1 MMAHL
6 HKMNDAVRKET
17 VMSKKN
23 SVNKNVI
30 GFVLIDAPHSALN
43 MAQADPAAADENE
56 IPVKVINRNG
66 QPIPYV
72 SAQAWR
78 YWWRNTLEA
87 QYGWVMSPISR
98 KEKIAFTEANPFTY
112 PDDDVFGYMRA
123 TKKGD
128 AGTLTRLSPLKTS
141 PLISVLPHK
150 PANDFGV
157 MSRHEGDPVPHEHQF
172 YSTVL
177 KGIFSLNLTSVGV
190 FQGLPRTGYKNL
202 DDKHVTKLAEEI
214 KKAEATKEGDRWMLP
229 LTTRV
234 RRMQETIAALSY
246 LSGGAKQT
254 LHHTDVTPK
263 LIVLAVIQ
271 GGNHPFMNVTSNEAD
286 KLINIAALKQV
297 ITDYNDILLS
307 DIFIGRQE
315 GFLDGL
321 QPLFEALKGELADI
335 KPVHLLSPKQA
346 VEQFTNKLGEY
357 IN

>member
-1 MMAHL
+1 
-6 HKMNDAVRKET
+6 
-17 VMSKKN
+17 MSKRN
-23 SVNKNVI
+23 SVTKNVI

-56 IPVKVINRNG
+56 ILVKVIKRDG
-66 QPIPYV
+66 QSIPYV

-87 QYGWVMSPISR
+87 QHGWEMSPISR

-177 KGIFSLNLTSVGV
+177 KGIFSLNLSSVGV
-190 FQGLPRTGYKNL
+190 FQSLARTGYKNL

-214 KKAEATKEGDRWMLP
+214 KKTEATKESESWMLP
-229 LTTRV
+229 LSTRI
-234 RRMQETIAALSY
+234 RRVKETIAALPY

-263 LIVLAVIQ
+263 LIILAVIQ
-271 GGNHPFMNVTSNEAD
+271 GGNHLFMNVTSNEPN

-315 GFLDGL
+315 GFQDDLNQSL
-321 QPLFEALKGELADI
+321 EALKEQHAGI
-335 KPVHLLSPKQA
+335 KPIHLLSPKQA
-346 VEQFTNKLGEY
+346 VEQFIEKLAEH
-357 IN
+357 ID